1 MNKRMN
7 KHLLPPLVI
16 SLLLA
21 AAGCTQGHNG
31 MIAFQSNRDGN
42 FEIYTMDAGGADQ
55 RRLTEN
61 PSNDIAPAWSPD
73 GSRIAFASDRDGTW
87 DIYTMRADG
96 TDLKQLTK
104 GAGTNTAPAW
114 TRGGDRLLFI
124 STRDAIYGDV
134 YRMNADGSGTERL
147 TADSLVKDSPL
158 LAPDG
163 RAVIVTL
170 NSKGRFAIASIAL
183 SGKTVTPLTSAGHND
198 FTPVLSDG
206 GEEIMFVSDR
216 DGSLQVYSMTLT
228 GGNQTRLTTDGVDE
242 RTPSYT
248 ASPGTIL
255 VAKKGGIYRITLSTK
270 KESVLSFKGDYA
282 PAWHTR

>member
-1 MNKRMN
+1 VKKRMST
-7 KHLLPPLVI
+7 HTLPRLTI
-16 SLLLA
+16 TLLLA
-21 AAGCTQGHNG
+21 VPGCTQGHDG

-42 FEIYTMDAGGADQ
+42 FEIYTMSAAGADQ

-61 PSNDIAPAWSPD
+61 PSNDIAPSWSRD

-96 TDLKQLTK
+96 SDLKQLTK
-104 GAGTNTAPAW
+104 GAGTNTAPSW
-114 TRGGDRLLFI
+114 TRGGDKLLFI

-134 YRMNADGSGTERL
+134 YRMNADGGGTERL

-163 RAVIVTL
+163 RAVIVTV
-170 NSKGRFAIASIAL
+170 NRKGRFGIASIAL
-183 SGKTVTPLTSAGHND
+183 SGRTVTPLTSGDHND
-198 FTPVLSDG
+198 FSPVLSDG
-206 GEEIMFVSDR
+206 GGEIMFVSDR
-216 DGSLQVYSMTLT
+216 DGSLQVYSMPLA

-248 ASPGTIL
+248 ATPGVIL
-255 VAKKGGIYRITLSTK
+255 VAKKGGIYQITLPTK

>member
-7 KHLLPPLVI
+7 KHLLPPLII
-16 SLLLA
+16 SLVLA
-21 AAGCTQGHNG
+21 AAGCTQGNNG

-42 FEIYTMDAGGADQ
+42 FEIYTMDARGADQ
-55 RRLTEN
+55 RRLTRN

-87 DIYTMRADG
+87 DIYSMRADG
-96 TDLKQLTK
+96 SDLKQLTK
-104 GAGTNTAPAW
+104 EAGTNTAPSW
-114 TRGGDRLLFI
+114 TRGGDKLLFV

-158 LAPDG
+158 LVPDG
-163 RAVIVTL
+163 SAVIVTL
-170 NSKGRFAIASIAL
+170 NKKGRFGIASIAL
-183 SGKTVTPLTSAGHND
+183 SGRTVTPLTSGEHND
-198 FTPVLSDG
+198 FAPVLSDG
-206 GEEIMFVSDR
+206 GGEIMFVSDR
-216 DGSLQVYSMTLT
+216 DGSLQVYSMPLT

-248 ASPGTIL
+248 VTPGVIL
-255 VAKKGGIYRITLSTK
+255 VAKKGGIYQITLSTK

-282 PAWHTR
+282 PVWHTR